1 MEEGKKANYQYRYH
15 HLRFYPKINQIQKKI
30 HAGRIS
36 EKQKQKANLVR
47 AKDEQQKEKF

>member
-1 MEEGKKANYQYRYH
+1 MKAEYQYRYH
-15 HLRFYPKINQIQKKI
+15 HLRFYPKSNQIQRI

-36 EKQKQKANLVR
+36 EKQKQKQKANLVR

>member
-1 MEEGKKANYQYRYH
+1 MKAEYQYRYH
-15 HLRFYPKINQIQKKI
+15 HLRFYPKSNQIQRI